1 MKLSISL
8 PDEDVAFL
16 DERAARRGAESR
28 SSIVHEAISMLRVAE
43 LEDAYAAA
51 SDEWDAGEDARL
63 WNAVAADG
71 LPDAPR

>member
-16 DERAARRGAESR
+16 DERAARRGVGSR
-28 SSIVHEAISMLRVAE
+28 SSIVHEAIELLRFAE

-51 SDEWDAGEDARL
+51 SEESDTSGDARL
-63 WNAVAADG
+63 WDAVAADG